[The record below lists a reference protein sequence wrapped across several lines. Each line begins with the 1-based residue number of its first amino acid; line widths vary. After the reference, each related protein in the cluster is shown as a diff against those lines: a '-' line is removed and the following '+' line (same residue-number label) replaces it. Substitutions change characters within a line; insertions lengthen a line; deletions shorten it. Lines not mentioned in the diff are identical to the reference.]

1 MPTPIRYNAYSSWR
15 TGTVQTSDDGTTFA
29 PLGDFPC
36 DEVVIFIPTGGEA
49 LDIIASSWIAGT
61 NADDTQFVTADSPS
75 GTVIPVGGNANEIA
89 VRRTDLDATPAT
101 VRYIWRKFMR

>member
-1 MPTPIRYNAYSSWR
+1 MTPIRYNAYSSWCSEI
-15 TGTVQTSDDGTTFA
+15 VQTSASGSTFV

-36 DEVVIFIPTGGEA
+36 DEVVIFVDSASEA
-49 LDIIASSWIAGT
+49 IDILASSKIVSAPT
-61 NADDTQFVTADSPS
+61 DYVTADSPS

-89 VRRTDLDATPAT
+89 VRRADESGTPTT